1 MYCATMTC
9 PDIAYS
15 VSMLSQFL
23 ESPHTTHLK
32 AVKHIFCYLLSIKHL
47 KLVLGGNTSVT
58 GFSDADW
65 ASQCHRHSILEFAY
79 FIGLSTVSWSTKKQ
93 PIITLLSMEA
103 EYVALTHA
111 TKDILWIHKL
121 LKEFSFLH
129 NLSLPTTL
137 YCNNQGAICLSK
149 DTTFHGRT
157 KHIDVHFHFICQ
169 TVTSGNIKLIY
180 IPTKKMVAN
189 IFMKSLARVKFKRF
203 CANLNV
209 M

>member
-1 MYCATMTC
+1 
-9 PDIAYS
+9 
-15 VSMLSQFL
+15 
-23 ESPHTTHLK
+23 
-32 AVKHIFCYLLSIKHL
+32 
-47 KLVLGGNTSVT
+47 
-58 GFSDADW
+58 
-65 ASQCHRHSILEFAY
+65 
-79 FIGLSTVSWSTKKQ
+79 
-93 PIITLLSMEA
+93 MEA

-111 TKDILWIHKL
+111 AKDILWIHKL

-137 YCNNQGAICLSK
+137 YCDNQGAICLSK

-209 M
+209 MWPRP